1 MLEAKWGFHSSQGT
15 KPELPCGVDRL
26 RSFRGSRSQPEFHS
40 RERGLESVWGG
51 FLVPAE
57 LMQSCLGMHVF
68 EKQPGLKEVVSLYA
82 GWTEAMAV

>member
-1 MLEAKWGFHSSQGT
+1 MWTGLDLLEGAEAS
-15 KPELPCGVDRL
+15 LCL
-26 RSFRGSRSQPEFHS
+26 LEFHS
-40 RERGLESVWGG
+40 REGGLESVWGG

-68 EKQPGLKEVVSLYA
+68 DPVWGCVFEKQPGLKEVVSLYA